1 MRSIPPPAGGT
12 GVRASHREE
21 ASMVRKLDPAL
32 IFALAWL
39 LLGRVIIVIIERALV
54 P

>member
-1 MRSIPPPAGGT
+1 MA
-12 GVRASHREE
+12 
-21 ASMVRKLDPAL
+21 RKLDLAL

-39 LLGRVIIVIIERALV
+39 LLGRVIIAVMKEHLV

>member
-1 MRSIPPPAGGT
+1 
-12 GVRASHREE
+12 
-21 ASMVRKLDPAL
+21 MVKKLDWAL

-39 LLGRVIIVIIERALV
+39 LLGRVLIAVMRERLV

>member
-1 MRSIPPPAGGT
+1 MKK
-12 GVRASHREE
+12 
-21 ASMVRKLDPAL
+21 KLDLAL

-39 LLGRVIIVIIERALV
+39 LLGRVIIAIMKRDLV

>member
-1 MRSIPPPAGGT
+1 
-12 GVRASHREE
+12 
-21 ASMVRKLDPAL
+21 MVRKLDWAL

-39 LLGRVIIVIIERALV
+39 LLGRVLIAVMRERLV

>member
-1 MRSIPPPAGGT
+1 
-12 GVRASHREE
+12 
-21 ASMVRKLDPAL
+21 MVKKLDLAL

-39 LLGRVIIVIIERALV
+39 LLGRVIIAIFKDHLV

>member
-1 MRSIPPPAGGT
+1 
-12 GVRASHREE
+12 
-21 ASMVRKLDPAL
+21 MVRKLDFAL

-39 LLGRVIIVIIERALV
+39 LLGRVIIKIIESHLV

>member
-1 MRSIPPPAGGT
+1 LLLLRKETPMKK
-12 GVRASHREE
+12 
-21 ASMVRKLDPAL
+21 KLDLAL

-39 LLGRVIIVIIERALV
+39 LLGRVIIAIMKRDLV

>member
-1 MRSIPPPAGGT
+1 
-12 GVRASHREE
+12 
-21 ASMVRKLDPAL
+21 MVKKLDLAL

-39 LLGRVIIVIIERALV
+39 LLGRVLVVVMRERLL